1 MEEVEWEELN
11 DKATTLYQQG
21 RFSKAICAGK
31 EALKVAENTFGSD
44 HANVATT
51 MNNLALLYNEQG
63 KYAEAEP
70 LYKQALE
77 IGKKAFG
84 PLITY
89 HNSIFHPRIWQLLLH
104 RSCHSIR

>member
-21 RFSKAICAGK
+21 KFSKAIRAGK
-31 EALKVAENTFGSD
+31 EALKIAENTFGSF
-44 HANVATT
+44 HANVATA
-51 MNNLALLYNEQG
+51 MNNLALLYSEQG

-77 IGKKAFG
+77 IGKK
-84 PLITY
+84 PLAQTITV
-89 HNSIFHPRIWQLLLH
+89 
-104 RSCHSIR
+104 